1 MSTVSVVIPAY
12 NSENFIGAT
21 IESILSQTYTD
32 FTLTV
37 IDDVSTDHTGDTVR
51 KYKDPRIRFVKNEK
65 NLGLTGNFD
74 HSLDFMRGAE
84 YGLLVCNDDIIGK
97 DYLKAKVGAFE
108 KDPEVVLVCN
118 ATNIINPKGK
128 RLFVRKTQKEDVLDG
143 RTAIYR
149 SYLAGNIFGEPSGVM
164 LRTSVLDKIK
174 GYDQSLKYVL
184 DWEFSVRAAA
194 LGKVAFLKEP
204 LNSFR
209 VSQGSA
215 TSGIIRSR
223 KNVRREHDFV
233 ASEIEQ
239 ILGFHPGRFL
249 AARRHVLF
257 EIRFFLRLF
266 VFRILSLL

>member
-12 NSENFIGAT
+12 NSESFIGAT

-37 IDDVSTDHTGDTVR
+37 IDDVSTDHTEETVR
-51 KYKDPRIRFVKNEK
+51 KFEDSRIRFVKNAK

-74 HSLDFMRGAE
+74 HSLDFMREAK

-97 DYLKAKVGAFE
+97 DYLKAKVEAFE
-108 KDPEVVLVCN
+108 KDPDVVLVCN

-128 RLFVRKTQKEDVLDG
+128 KLFVRKTQKEDVLDG
-143 RTAIYR
+143 KTAIYR

-164 LRTSVLDKIK
+164 IRTSVLDTIK

-194 LGKVAFLKEP
+194 LGKVAFLKTP

-209 VSQGSA
+209 VSPGSA

-223 KNVRREHDFV
+223 KNVKREHDYV
-233 ASEIEQ
+233 ASEIET
-239 ILGFHPGRFL
+239 ILRFHPGKL
-249 AARRHVLF
+249 LSARREILF
-257 EIRFFLRLF
+257 GIRFFLRLF